1 MMETLQTLGICV
13 GAIALVVIAYST
25 FLVAHTIVMAMEED
39 DVEVVDESQIT
50 AELMRQ
56 LDKTP
61 RRRSGGR

>member
-13 GAIALVVIAYST
+13 GAVALVVIAYST